1 VTQSQKRLGQLAGD
15 DRPELDHGDVAAA
28 LDPAGPHDHPLS
40 LSSTLSAVA
49 GQGQH
54 LLQLSIW
61 DLPAGLTTAVVE
73 VLQALAY
80 ASVAGLPV
88 RRLCR
93 ATRRSAER
101 PSFASWCVR
110 TGEQVTH
117 PDVPGGRRRLR
128 PR

>member
-1 VTQSQKRLGQLAGD
+1 
-15 DRPELDHGDVAAA
+15 
-28 LDPAGPHDHPLS
+28 
-40 LSSTLSAVA
+40 VA

-61 DLPAGLTTAVVE
+61 DLPAGLTTAVVVV

-80 ASVAGLPV
+80 ASLAGLPV

-117 PDVPGGRRRLR
+117 PDVRPAGGGGFDRADALR
-128 PR
+128 PALSLPLDS

>member
-1 VTQSQKRLGQLAGD
+1 MERRSESGTGQL
-15 DRPELDHGDVAAA
+15 ELDAVG
-28 LDPAGPHDHPLS
+28 
-40 LSSTLSAVA
+40 VA

-61 DLPAGLTTAVVE
+61 DLPAGLTTAVVVVVVV

-80 ASVAGLPV
+80 ASLAGLPV